1 MNKLFVFAIPISLI
15 LGACEEQW
23 VPVLED
29 CEVVVI
35 PADCNPNPP
44 AVTLNSNG
52 HTAAPPNYCATRGK
66 PVVFRVVPPDGDTDT
81 VRIIPKDETDV
92 WLNGRNDPDANGFE
106 LTAPDTPDDYDYYV
120 AFKDGYCIDPRISV
134 QDDNI

>member
-1 MNKLFVFAIPISLI
+1 MNKLFVFTIPISLI

-44 AVTLNSNG
+44 AVTLNLKG
-52 HTAAPPNYCATRGK
+52 HTAAPPNYCAKRNK
-66 PVVFRVVPPDGDTDT
+66 PVVFRVVPPDDATDT
-81 VRIIPKDETDV
+81 VRTIPKDKGDA
-92 WLNGRNDPDANGFE
+92 WLNGRNDPDADGFE
-106 LTAPDTPDDYDYYV
+106 LTAPDKEGEYGYYV
-120 AFKDGYCIDPRISV
+120 AFKDGHCIDPIIKV
-134 QDDNI
+134 H